1 MDALQGLYKLTKAIH
16 FRVDVVVVGG
26 GGGGGG
32 CFLVFLGFFMASK
45 T

>member
-16 FRVDVVVVGG
+16 FRVDVVVVVV
-26 GGGGGG
+26 GGGG

-45 T
+45 I

>member
-1 MDALQGLYKLTKAIH
+1 MDVLQGLYKLTKAIH
-16 FRVDVVVVGG
+16 FRVDVVVVV

-45 T
+45 I